1 MRLIKNKLRV
11 AALCATAIGMAPML
25 YVSDLS
31 VVQKALLVLVSLCLC
46 ALAVKVCT
54 APINKQLEALKIG
67 LLNFKDGEFSST
79 LACKTSDEFKTL
91 FQLYNDTAETL
102 RREKQWLYQRELML
116 DKVLHS
122 SPDVL
127 LLVNDQ
133 MHVVLSNRQ
142 ACEFFHP
149 TTRVEDTG
157 SEENGAGTNKLGA
170 SKLAASSSG
179 TRSLEGYTLGT
190 LLNNKP
196 DTLKD
201 VLLENR
207 EGLFTLPQGASGIQT
222 WHMSTGTFLLNNQ
235 THRLYIL
242 KQMTRELNRQE
253 VSVWK
258 KVIRVISHELN
269 NSLGPISSLLHSGQ
283 IVGQQNGDARLVR
296 VFHTIEERIAH
307 LNQFVQGYG
316 RFAKLPPPV
325 LATIDW
331 DKITAQLSNQCDFK
345 LTMQEAVE
353 VKADAVQ
360 LEQLL
365 INLLKNAH
373 ESGGDPQDVELV
385 IKQTASQ
392 VIIEVLDSGK
402 GMTDSVMTNALVPFY
417 STKANGSGLGLALC
431 REITDAHNGHLVIQN
446 RKDKGLCVRFIID
459 KTTK

>member
-1 MRLIKNKLRV
+1 
-11 AALCATAIGMAPML
+11 ML

-31 VVQKALLVLVSLCLC
+31 VVQKALLVISSLCLS
-46 ALAVKVCT
+46 AIAVKVCT
-54 APINKQLEALKIG
+54 VQITKQLEALKIG

-79 LACKTSDEFKTL
+79 LACKTDDEFETL
-91 FQLYNDTAETL
+91 CQLYNDTAETL

-142 ACEFFHP
+142 ACEFFFSTNNIGNSDP
-149 TTRVEDTG
+149 
-157 SEENGAGTNKLGA
+157 EESVVGA
-170 SKLAASSSG
+170 SKLG
-179 TRSLEGYTLGT
+179 TRSLEGYTLGR
-190 LLNNKP
+190 LLKNKP

-222 WHMSTGTFLLNNQ
+222 WHMATGTFLLNNQ

-325 LATIDW
+325 LVTIDW

-345 LTMQEAVE
+345 LTMSEAVE

-360 LEQLL
+360 VEQLL

-373 ESGGDPQDVELV
+373 ESGGNPQDVELV

-392 VIIEVLDSGK
+392 VIIEVLDRGK

>member
-1 MRLIKNKLRV
+1 MRLIKTKLLV

-25 YVSDLS
+25 YLSDQS
-31 VVQKALLVLVSLCLC
+31 VVQKVLLATASLCLC
-46 ALAVKVCT
+46 AMAVKICT
-54 APINKQLEALKIG
+54 SQITKQLDALEIG

-79 LACKTSDEFKTL
+79 LACKTGDEFETL
-91 FQLYNDTAETL
+91 CQLYNDTAETL

-149 TTRVEDTG
+149 TSKMEDSDLQANSANGVGANSLGEKSMG
-157 SEENGAGTNKLGA
+157 S
-170 SKLAASSSG
+170 
-179 TRSLEGYTLGT
+179 RSLEGYTLGT
-190 LLNNKP
+190 LLKNKP

-207 EGLFTLPQGASGIQT
+207 EGLFTLPQDASGIQT
-222 WHMSTGTFLLNNQ
+222 WHMATGTFLLNNQ

-283 IVGQQNGDARLVR
+283 IVGQQNGDTRLVR

-325 LATIDW
+325 LTTIDW

-345 LTMQEAVE
+345 LTMPEAVE

-360 LEQLL
+360 VEQLL

-373 ESGGDPQDVELV
+373 ESGGNPQDVELV

-446 RKDKGLCVRFIID
+446 RKEKGLCVRFIID
-459 KTTK
+459 KTKK

>member
-1 MRLIKNKLRV
+1 
-11 AALCATAIGMAPML
+11 ML

-31 VVQKALLVLVSLCLC
+31 VVQKALLVTASLCLC
-46 ALAVKVCT
+46 AMAVKVCT
-54 APINKQLEALKIG
+54 AQITKQLDALEIG

-79 LACKTSDEFKTL
+79 LACKTGDEFETL
-91 FQLYNDTAETL
+91 CQLYNDTAETL

-142 ACEFFHP
+142 ARDFFD
-149 TTRVEDTG
+149 RKQG
-157 SEENGAGTNKLGA
+157 
-170 SKLAASSSG
+170 
-179 TRSLEGYTLGT
+179 LEGYQLEG
-190 LLNNKP
+190 LLNDKP
-196 DTLKD
+196 SPLKE

-207 EGLFTLPQGASGIQT
+207 EGLFTLPQDASGIQT
-222 WHMSTGTFLLNNQ
+222 WHMATGTFLLNNQ

-283 IVGQQNGDARLVR
+283 IVGQQNGDTRLVR

-325 LATIDW
+325 LAIIDW
-331 DKITAQLSNQCDFK
+331 DKITGQLSNQCDFK
-345 LTMQEAVE
+345 LTMPEAVE

-385 IKQTASQ
+385 IKQTATQ
-392 VIIEVLDSGK
+392 VLIEVLDSGK

-459 KTTK
+459 KTTM

>member
-1 MRLIKNKLRV
+1 
-11 AALCATAIGMAPML
+11 ML
-25 YVSDLS
+25 
-31 VVQKALLVLVSLCLC
+31 
-46 ALAVKVCT
+46 
-54 APINKQLEALKIG
+54 
-67 LLNFKDGEFSST
+67 FRSST
-79 LACKTSDEFKTL
+79 LSCKSNDEFKTL

-258 KVIRVISHELN
+258 KDR
-269 NSLGPISSLLHSGQ
+269 
-283 IVGQQNGDARLVR
+283 
-296 VFHTIEERIAH
+296 
-307 LNQFVQGYG
+307 
-316 RFAKLPPPV
+316 K
-325 LATIDW
+325 
-331 DKITAQLSNQCDFK
+331 
-345 LTMQEAVE
+345 
-353 VKADAVQ
+353 
-360 LEQLL
+360 
-365 INLLKNAH
+365 
-373 ESGGDPQDVELV
+373 
-385 IKQTASQ
+385 
-392 VIIEVLDSGK
+392 
-402 GMTDSVMTNALVPFY
+402 SVV
-417 STKANGSGLGLALC
+417 
-431 REITDAHNGHLVIQN
+431 
-446 RKDKGLCVRFIID
+446 
-459 KTTK
+459 